1 MSRRAIALLGL
12 GIASLLAVALTIAL
26 VGREDDPK
34 HPETVVVPGS
44 NVADDVQKRFDL
56 LRSRGLRV
64 AIPQQIRFEAVSSP
78 VIRSQSPRPGSR
90 VKWGSVVTLR
100 LFPGGLATP
109 IGPEGKPPTY
119 RVPDFTGQ
127 TLTEAV
133 VWTEGKWVYWAASLP
148 PLPPSSAEHL
158 LDAYVVTSQRPTEGS
173 TVTLWTSVREVAGQA
188 GGVRLTPVVLEVAL
202 RD

>member
-1 MSRRAIALLGL
+1 MRRRAIALLGL
-12 GIASLLAVALTIAL
+12 GSASILAVALTIAL

-34 HPETVVVPGS
+34 HPETVIVPGS
-44 NVADDVQKRFDL
+44 NADDVQVRFDL
-56 LRSRGLRV
+56 LRSKGLRV
-64 AIPQQIRFEAVSSP
+64 AIPERIRFEAVSSP

-119 RVPDFTGQ
+119 RVPDFTRQ
-127 TLTEAV
+127 TLAEAV
-133 VWTEGKWVYWAASLP
+133 EWTEGKWVHWAANLP

-158 LDAYVVTSQRPTEGS
+158 LDAYVVTSQRPAEGS
-173 TVTLWTSVREVAGQA
+173 TVTLWRPVREVAGQP
-188 GGVRLTPVVLEVAL
+188 GGARLTPVVLEVAL